1 MKEYVKSTNTGKVYC
16 PNDCVRIVNMRQ
28 AATYILN
35 GVELLDVYA
44 SRDFKTNEPIM
55 VTIFDR
61 KESKEAYDKWCNF
74 ELR

>member
-1 MKEYVKSTNTGKVYC
+1 MKDYVQSSITGKIYC
-16 PNDCVRIVNMRQ
+16 PSDCVRIVNMRQ

-44 SRDFKTNEPIM
+44 SRDFKTNEAIM

-61 KESKEAYDKWCNF
+61 KKSKEVYDKWCNF